1 MVLTIFVNDPMG
13 NRCRINLEA
22 ARAVQKEYP
31 IHVEVIKKG
40 SEEYAGTADPPPCPS
55 VMLDGR
61 LIKEYGVVTS
71 DELKNELLKFLL

>member
-13 NRCRINLEA
+13 TRCRINLEA
-22 ARAVQKEYP
+22 AKAVQKEYP
-31 IHVEVIKKG
+31 VHIEIVKNG
-40 SEEYAGTADPPPCPS
+40 SDEYQSAENPPPCPS

-71 DELKNELLKFLL
+71 DEIKHEMLKFLL